1 LARSIHRHRTFT
13 RNVDEQVR
21 WLERHRPVDD
31 VLRFRAALDAFARR
45 ISANPGVGEEVA
57 VTAARSYRVFRLGS
71 GLPYR
76 IWYGHA
82 PGANSR
88 VIALLMLLHDSQDRE
103 RFDPTE
109 FE

>member
-1 LARSIHRHRTFT
+1 
-13 RNVDEQVR
+13 
-21 WLERHRPVDD
+21 
-31 VLRFRAALDAFARR
+31 
-45 ISANPGVGEEVA
+45 
-57 VTAARSYRVFRLGS
+57 VFRLGG

-76 IWYGHA
+76 IWYGYA
-82 PGANSR
+82 PGAKSG